1 MLQEC
6 GVTKMPI
13 ISVIMTVYNTDKKY
27 FSEAI
32 DSILHQTYTDF
43 EFLIIDDGSSF
54 DYSDLTSITSDKRII
69 YFKLSKNV
77 GIANARNFAIEK
89 AKGEFIAFLDSDD
102 VAFPERL
109 AHQINFFENNP
120 GIDCVGSSYLI
131 IPEGRLC
138 HNPEKHNDI
147 VLHLLLTGCPF
158 LHSSVMLRK
167 KIIAENKVLYK
178 ANYVPAEDYAFWLD
192 LIGLCNFAN
201 IDETLVKFL
210 ENIVYYALLT
220 VVIIAALNKLGIA
233 TTSFLAILGAAG
245 LAVGLALKDSL
256 GNFAS
261 GVMIVL
267 FKPFKVGDSVV
278 AAGVSGTVTEVT
290 IFNTVFLT
298 ADNQKIIVPNSS
310 ITSGSITN
318 VNANNTRRVD
328 IVVAISYEDSIK
340 NAKDVLTNIIN
351 SNPKVLKDKGF
362 GISVTD
368 LAETSVKLGVNVW
381 AKSSDYGSLKAELL
395 EEIKIKF
402 DEVGITI
409 PYSKNVYQQIKN

>member
-1 MLQEC
+1 M
-6 GVTKMPI
+6 
-13 ISVIMTVYNTDKKY
+13 S
-27 FSEAI
+27 
-32 DSILHQTYTDF
+32 
-43 EFLIIDDGSSF
+43 
-54 DYSDLTSITSDKRII
+54 
-69 YFKLSKNV
+69 
-77 GIANARNFAIEK
+77 IEK
-89 AKGEFIAFLDSDD
+89 NIEKVVDQNVEQITRDFKSFIPDNIVEIAIGYSISFVFAL
-102 VAFPERL
+102 L
-109 AHQINFFENNP
+109 IFFI
-120 GIDCVGSSYLI
+120 GKWIS
-131 IPEGRLC
+131 
-138 HNPEKHNDI
+138 K
-147 VLHLLLTGCPF
+147 
-158 LHSSVMLRK
+158 SVVKILGKALRK
-167 KIIAENKVLYK
+167 VGG
-178 ANYVPAEDYAFWLD
+178 V
-192 LIGLCNFAN
+192 
-201 IDETLVKFL
+201 DETLVKFL

-267 FKPFKVGDSVV
+267 FKPFKAGDSVV
-278 AAGVSGTVTEVT
+278 AGGVSGTVTEVT

-318 VNANNTRRVD
+318 VNANDTRRVD

>member
-1 MLQEC
+1 M
-6 GVTKMPI
+6 
-13 ISVIMTVYNTDKKY
+13 S
-27 FSEAI
+27 
-32 DSILHQTYTDF
+32 
-43 EFLIIDDGSSF
+43 
-54 DYSDLTSITSDKRII
+54 
-69 YFKLSKNV
+69 
-77 GIANARNFAIEK
+77 IEK
-89 AKGEFIAFLDSDD
+89 NIEKVVDQNVEQITRDFKSFIPDNIVEIAIGYSISFVFAL
-102 VAFPERL
+102 L
-109 AHQINFFENNP
+109 IFFI
-120 GIDCVGSSYLI
+120 GKWIS
-131 IPEGRLC
+131 
-138 HNPEKHNDI
+138 K
-147 VLHLLLTGCPF
+147 
-158 LHSSVMLRK
+158 SVVKILGKALRK
-167 KIIAENKVLYK
+167 VGG
-178 ANYVPAEDYAFWLD
+178 V
-192 LIGLCNFAN
+192 
-201 IDETLVKFL
+201 DETLVKFL

-256 GNFAS
+256 VNFAS

-267 FKPFKVGDSVV
+267 FKPFKAGDSVF
-278 AAGVSGTVTEVT
+278 AGGVSGTVTEVT

-328 IVVAISYEDSIK
+328 IVVAISYEDNIK
-340 NAKDVLTNIIN
+340 NVKEVLTNIIN
-351 SNPKVLKDKGF
+351 SNPKVLQEKGF

>member
-1 MLQEC
+1 MSIEKNIEKVVDQNVEQI
-6 GVTKMPI
+6 TR
-13 ISVIMTVYNTDKKY
+13 DFKY
-27 FSEAI
+27 FIPDNIVEIAI
-32 DSILHQTYTDF
+32 GYSISFVFAL
-43 EFLIIDDGSSF
+43 LIFFIGKW
-54 DYSDLTSITSDKRII
+54 I
-69 YFKLSKNV
+69 SKSV
-77 GIANARNFAIEK
+77 VKILGK
-89 AKGEFIAFLDSDD
+89 A
-102 VAFPERL
+102 
-109 AHQINFFENNP
+109 
-120 GIDCVGSSYLI
+120 
-131 IPEGRLC
+131 
-138 HNPEKHNDI
+138 
-147 VLHLLLTGCPF
+147 
-158 LHSSVMLRK
+158 LRK
-167 KIIAENKVLYK
+167 VGG
-178 ANYVPAEDYAFWLD
+178 V
-192 LIGLCNFAN
+192 
-201 IDETLVKFL
+201 DETLVKFL

-267 FKPFKVGDSVV
+267 FKPFKAGDSVV
-278 AAGVSGTVTEVT
+278 AGGVSGTVTEVT

>member
-1 MLQEC
+1 M
-6 GVTKMPI
+6 
-13 ISVIMTVYNTDKKY
+13 S
-27 FSEAI
+27 
-32 DSILHQTYTDF
+32 
-43 EFLIIDDGSSF
+43 
-54 DYSDLTSITSDKRII
+54 
-69 YFKLSKNV
+69 
-77 GIANARNFAIEK
+77 IEK
-89 AKGEFIAFLDSDD
+89 NIEKVVDQNVEQITRDFKSFIPDNIVEIAIGYSISFVFAL
-102 VAFPERL
+102 L
-109 AHQINFFENNP
+109 IFFI
-120 GIDCVGSSYLI
+120 GKWIS
-131 IPEGRLC
+131 
-138 HNPEKHNDI
+138 K
-147 VLHLLLTGCPF
+147 
-158 LHSSVMLRK
+158 SVVKILGKALRK
-167 KIIAENKVLYK
+167 VGG
-178 ANYVPAEDYAFWLD
+178 V
-192 LIGLCNFAN
+192 
-201 IDETLVKFL
+201 DETLVKFL

-267 FKPFKVGDSVV
+267 FKPFKAGDSVV
-278 AAGVSGTVTEVT
+278 AGGVSGTVTEVT

-368 LAETSVKLGVNVW
+368 LAETSVKLAVNVW

>member
-1 MLQEC
+1 M
-6 GVTKMPI
+6 
-13 ISVIMTVYNTDKKY
+13 S
-27 FSEAI
+27 
-32 DSILHQTYTDF
+32 
-43 EFLIIDDGSSF
+43 
-54 DYSDLTSITSDKRII
+54 
-69 YFKLSKNV
+69 
-77 GIANARNFAIEK
+77 IEK
-89 AKGEFIAFLDSDD
+89 NIEKVVDQNVEQITRDFKSFIPDNIVDIAIGYSISFVFAL
-102 VAFPERL
+102 L
-109 AHQINFFENNP
+109 IFFI
-120 GIDCVGSSYLI
+120 GKWIS
-131 IPEGRLC
+131 
-138 HNPEKHNDI
+138 K
-147 VLHLLLTGCPF
+147 
-158 LHSSVMLRK
+158 SVVKILGKALRK
-167 KIIAENKVLYK
+167 VGG
-178 ANYVPAEDYAFWLD
+178 V
-192 LIGLCNFAN
+192 
-201 IDETLVKFL
+201 DETLVKFL

-267 FKPFKVGDSVV
+267 FKPFKAGDSVV
-278 AAGVSGTVTEVT
+278 AGGVSGTVTEVT

-318 VNANNTRRVD
+318 VNANDTRRVD

-351 SNPKVLKDKGF
+351 SNPKVLKEKGF

-395 EEIKIKF
+395 EEIKTKF

-409 PYSKNVYQQIKN
+409 PYPKNVYQQIKN

>member
-1 MLQEC
+1 M
-6 GVTKMPI
+6 
-13 ISVIMTVYNTDKKY
+13 S
-27 FSEAI
+27 
-32 DSILHQTYTDF
+32 
-43 EFLIIDDGSSF
+43 
-54 DYSDLTSITSDKRII
+54 
-69 YFKLSKNV
+69 
-77 GIANARNFAIEK
+77 IEK
-89 AKGEFIAFLDSDD
+89 NIEKVVDQNVDQITRDFKSFIPDNIVEIAIGYSISFVFAL
-102 VAFPERL
+102 L
-109 AHQINFFENNP
+109 IFFI
-120 GIDCVGSSYLI
+120 GKWIS
-131 IPEGRLC
+131 
-138 HNPEKHNDI
+138 K
-147 VLHLLLTGCPF
+147 
-158 LHSSVMLRK
+158 SVVKILGKALRK
-167 KIIAENKVLYK
+167 VGG
-178 ANYVPAEDYAFWLD
+178 V
-192 LIGLCNFAN
+192 
-201 IDETLVKFL
+201 DETLVKFL

-267 FKPFKVGDSVV
+267 FKPFKAGDSVV
-278 AAGVSGTVTEVT
+278 AGGVSGTVTEVT

>member
-1 MLQEC
+1 M
-6 GVTKMPI
+6 
-13 ISVIMTVYNTDKKY
+13 S
-27 FSEAI
+27 
-32 DSILHQTYTDF
+32 
-43 EFLIIDDGSSF
+43 
-54 DYSDLTSITSDKRII
+54 
-69 YFKLSKNV
+69 
-77 GIANARNFAIEK
+77 IEK
-89 AKGEFIAFLDSDD
+89 NIEKVVDQNVEQITRDFKSFIPDNIVEIAIGYSISFVFAL
-102 VAFPERL
+102 L
-109 AHQINFFENNP
+109 IFFI
-120 GIDCVGSSYLI
+120 GKWIS
-131 IPEGRLC
+131 
-138 HNPEKHNDI
+138 K
-147 VLHLLLTGCPF
+147 
-158 LHSSVMLRK
+158 SVVKILGKALRK
-167 KIIAENKVLYK
+167 VGG
-178 ANYVPAEDYAFWLD
+178 V
-192 LIGLCNFAN
+192 
-201 IDETLVKFL
+201 DETLVKFL

-267 FKPFKVGDSVV
+267 FKPFKAGDSVV
-278 AAGVSGTVTEVT
+278 AGGVSGTVTEVT

-340 NAKDVLTNIIN
+340 NTKDVLTNIIN
-351 SNPKVLKDKGF
+351 SNPKVLKEKGF

>member
-1 MLQEC
+1 M
-6 GVTKMPI
+6 
-13 ISVIMTVYNTDKKY
+13 S
-27 FSEAI
+27 
-32 DSILHQTYTDF
+32 
-43 EFLIIDDGSSF
+43 
-54 DYSDLTSITSDKRII
+54 
-69 YFKLSKNV
+69 
-77 GIANARNFAIEK
+77 IEK
-89 AKGEFIAFLDSDD
+89 NIEKVVDQNVEQITRDFKSFIPDNIVEIAIGYSISFVFAL
-102 VAFPERL
+102 L
-109 AHQINFFENNP
+109 IFFI
-120 GIDCVGSSYLI
+120 GKWIS
-131 IPEGRLC
+131 
-138 HNPEKHNDI
+138 K
-147 VLHLLLTGCPF
+147 
-158 LHSSVMLRK
+158 SVVKILGKALRK
-167 KIIAENKVLYK
+167 VGG
-178 ANYVPAEDYAFWLD
+178 V
-192 LIGLCNFAN
+192 
-201 IDETLVKFL
+201 DETLVKFL

-267 FKPFKVGDSVV
+267 FKPYKDGDSVV

>member
-1 MLQEC
+1 M
-6 GVTKMPI
+6 
-13 ISVIMTVYNTDKKY
+13 S
-27 FSEAI
+27 
-32 DSILHQTYTDF
+32 
-43 EFLIIDDGSSF
+43 
-54 DYSDLTSITSDKRII
+54 
-69 YFKLSKNV
+69 
-77 GIANARNFAIEK
+77 IEK
-89 AKGEFIAFLDSDD
+89 NIEKVVDQNVEQITRDFKSFIPDNIVEIAIGYSISFVFAL
-102 VAFPERL
+102 L
-109 AHQINFFENNP
+109 IFFI
-120 GIDCVGSSYLI
+120 GKWIS
-131 IPEGRLC
+131 
-138 HNPEKHNDI
+138 K
-147 VLHLLLTGCPF
+147 
-158 LHSSVMLRK
+158 SVVKILGKALRK
-167 KIIAENKVLYK
+167 VGG
-178 ANYVPAEDYAFWLD
+178 V
-192 LIGLCNFAN
+192 
-201 IDETLVKFL
+201 DETLVKFL

-278 AAGVSGTVTEVT
+278 VGGVSGTVTEVT

>member
-1 MLQEC
+1 M
-6 GVTKMPI
+6 
-13 ISVIMTVYNTDKKY
+13 S
-27 FSEAI
+27 
-32 DSILHQTYTDF
+32 
-43 EFLIIDDGSSF
+43 
-54 DYSDLTSITSDKRII
+54 
-69 YFKLSKNV
+69 
-77 GIANARNFAIEK
+77 IEK
-89 AKGEFIAFLDSDD
+89 NIEKVVDQNVEQITRDLKSFIPDNI
-102 VAFPERL
+102 VEL
-109 AHQINFFENNP
+109 AIGYSISFVFALLIFFI
-120 GIDCVGSSYLI
+120 GKWIS
-131 IPEGRLC
+131 
-138 HNPEKHNDI
+138 K
-147 VLHLLLTGCPF
+147 
-158 LHSSVMLRK
+158 SVVKILGKALRK
-167 KIIAENKVLYK
+167 VGG
-178 ANYVPAEDYAFWLD
+178 V
-192 LIGLCNFAN
+192 
-201 IDETLVKFL
+201 DETLVKFL

-278 AAGVSGTVTEVT
+278 AGGVSGTVTEVT

>member
-1 MLQEC
+1 M
-6 GVTKMPI
+6 
-13 ISVIMTVYNTDKKY
+13 S
-27 FSEAI
+27 
-32 DSILHQTYTDF
+32 
-43 EFLIIDDGSSF
+43 
-54 DYSDLTSITSDKRII
+54 
-69 YFKLSKNV
+69 
-77 GIANARNFAIEK
+77 IEK
-89 AKGEFIAFLDSDD
+89 NIEKVVDQNVEQITRDFKSFIPDNIVDIAIGYSISFVFAL
-102 VAFPERL
+102 L
-109 AHQINFFENNP
+109 IFFI
-120 GIDCVGSSYLI
+120 GKWIS
-131 IPEGRLC
+131 
-138 HNPEKHNDI
+138 K
-147 VLHLLLTGCPF
+147 
-158 LHSSVMLRK
+158 SVVKILGKALRK
-167 KIIAENKVLYK
+167 VGG
-178 ANYVPAEDYAFWLD
+178 V
-192 LIGLCNFAN
+192 
-201 IDETLVKFL
+201 DETLVKFL

-267 FKPFKVGDSVV
+267 FKPFKAGDSVV
-278 AAGVSGTVTEVT
+278 AGGVSGTVTEVT

-318 VNANNTRRVD
+318 INANNTRRVD

-395 EEIKIKF
+395 EEIKTKF

-409 PYSKNVYQQIKN
+409 PYPKNVYQQIKN

>member
-1 MLQEC
+1 M
-6 GVTKMPI
+6 
-13 ISVIMTVYNTDKKY
+13 S
-27 FSEAI
+27 
-32 DSILHQTYTDF
+32 
-43 EFLIIDDGSSF
+43 
-54 DYSDLTSITSDKRII
+54 
-69 YFKLSKNV
+69 
-77 GIANARNFAIEK
+77 IEK
-89 AKGEFIAFLDSDD
+89 NIEKVVDQNVEQITRDFKSFIPDNIVEIAIGYSISFVFAL
-102 VAFPERL
+102 L
-109 AHQINFFENNP
+109 IFFI
-120 GIDCVGSSYLI
+120 GKWIS
-131 IPEGRLC
+131 
-138 HNPEKHNDI
+138 K
-147 VLHLLLTGCPF
+147 
-158 LHSSVMLRK
+158 SVVKILGKALRK
-167 KIIAENKVLYK
+167 VGG
-178 ANYVPAEDYAFWLD
+178 V
-192 LIGLCNFAN
+192 
-201 IDETLVKFL
+201 DETLVKFL

-261 GVMIVL
+261 GIMIVL

-278 AAGVSGTVTEVT
+278 AGGVSGTVTEVT

>member
-1 MLQEC
+1 M
-6 GVTKMPI
+6 
-13 ISVIMTVYNTDKKY
+13 S
-27 FSEAI
+27 
-32 DSILHQTYTDF
+32 
-43 EFLIIDDGSSF
+43 
-54 DYSDLTSITSDKRII
+54 
-69 YFKLSKNV
+69 
-77 GIANARNFAIEK
+77 IEK
-89 AKGEFIAFLDSDD
+89 NIEKVVDQNVEQITRDFKSFIPDNIVDIAIGYSISFVFAL
-102 VAFPERL
+102 L
-109 AHQINFFENNP
+109 IFFI
-120 GIDCVGSSYLI
+120 GKWIS
-131 IPEGRLC
+131 
-138 HNPEKHNDI
+138 K
-147 VLHLLLTGCPF
+147 
-158 LHSSVMLRK
+158 SVVKILGKALRK
-167 KIIAENKVLYK
+167 VGG
-178 ANYVPAEDYAFWLD
+178 V
-192 LIGLCNFAN
+192 
-201 IDETLVKFL
+201 DETLVKFL

-267 FKPFKVGDSVV
+267 FKPFKAGDSVV
-278 AAGVSGTVTEVT
+278 AGGVSGTVTEVT
-290 IFNTVFLT
+290 ICNTVFLT

>member
-1 MLQEC
+1 M
-6 GVTKMPI
+6 
-13 ISVIMTVYNTDKKY
+13 S
-27 FSEAI
+27 
-32 DSILHQTYTDF
+32 
-43 EFLIIDDGSSF
+43 
-54 DYSDLTSITSDKRII
+54 
-69 YFKLSKNV
+69 
-77 GIANARNFAIEK
+77 IEK
-89 AKGEFIAFLDSDD
+89 NIEKVVDQNVEQITRDFKSFIPDNIVDIAIGYSISFVFAL
-102 VAFPERL
+102 L
-109 AHQINFFENNP
+109 IFFI
-120 GIDCVGSSYLI
+120 GKWIS
-131 IPEGRLC
+131 
-138 HNPEKHNDI
+138 K
-147 VLHLLLTGCPF
+147 
-158 LHSSVMLRK
+158 SVVKILGKALRK
-167 KIIAENKVLYK
+167 VGD
-178 ANYVPAEDYAFWLD
+178 V
-192 LIGLCNFAN
+192 
-201 IDETLVKFL
+201 DETLVKFL

-267 FKPFKVGDSVV
+267 FKPFKAGDSVV
-278 AAGVSGTVTEVT
+278 AGGVSGTVTEVT

>member
-1 MLQEC
+1 M
-6 GVTKMPI
+6 
-13 ISVIMTVYNTDKKY
+13 S
-27 FSEAI
+27 
-32 DSILHQTYTDF
+32 
-43 EFLIIDDGSSF
+43 
-54 DYSDLTSITSDKRII
+54 
-69 YFKLSKNV
+69 
-77 GIANARNFAIEK
+77 IEK
-89 AKGEFIAFLDSDD
+89 NIEKVVDQNVQQITRDFKSFIPDNIVEIAIGYSISFVFAL
-102 VAFPERL
+102 L
-109 AHQINFFENNP
+109 IFFI
-120 GIDCVGSSYLI
+120 GKWIS
-131 IPEGRLC
+131 
-138 HNPEKHNDI
+138 K
-147 VLHLLLTGCPF
+147 
-158 LHSSVMLRK
+158 SVVKILGKALRK
-167 KIIAENKVLYK
+167 VGG
-178 ANYVPAEDYAFWLD
+178 V
-192 LIGLCNFAN
+192 
-201 IDETLVKFL
+201 DETLVKFL

-267 FKPFKVGDSVV
+267 FKPFKAGDSVV
-278 AAGVSGTVTEVT
+278 AGGVSGTVTEVT

>member
-1 MLQEC
+1 M
-6 GVTKMPI
+6 
-13 ISVIMTVYNTDKKY
+13 S
-27 FSEAI
+27 
-32 DSILHQTYTDF
+32 
-43 EFLIIDDGSSF
+43 
-54 DYSDLTSITSDKRII
+54 
-69 YFKLSKNV
+69 
-77 GIANARNFAIEK
+77 IEK
-89 AKGEFIAFLDSDD
+89 NIEKVVDQNVEQITRDFKSFIPDNIVDIAIGYSISFVFAL
-102 VAFPERL
+102 L
-109 AHQINFFENNP
+109 IFFI
-120 GIDCVGSSYLI
+120 GKWIS
-131 IPEGRLC
+131 
-138 HNPEKHNDI
+138 K
-147 VLHLLLTGCPF
+147 
-158 LHSSVMLRK
+158 SVVKILGKALRK
-167 KIIAENKVLYK
+167 VGG
-178 ANYVPAEDYAFWLD
+178 V
-192 LIGLCNFAN
+192 
-201 IDETLVKFL
+201 DETLVKFL
-210 ENIVYYALLT
+210 ENIVYYTLLT

-267 FKPFKVGDSVV
+267 FKPFKAGDSVV
-278 AAGVSGTVTEVT
+278 AGGVSGTVTEVT

-351 SNPKVLKDKGF
+351 SNPKVLKEKGF

>member
-1 MLQEC
+1 M
-6 GVTKMPI
+6 
-13 ISVIMTVYNTDKKY
+13 S
-27 FSEAI
+27 
-32 DSILHQTYTDF
+32 
-43 EFLIIDDGSSF
+43 
-54 DYSDLTSITSDKRII
+54 
-69 YFKLSKNV
+69 
-77 GIANARNFAIEK
+77 IEK
-89 AKGEFIAFLDSDD
+89 NIEKVVDQNVEQITRDFKSFIPDNIVEIAIGYSISFVFAL
-102 VAFPERL
+102 L
-109 AHQINFFENNP
+109 IFFI
-120 GIDCVGSSYLI
+120 GKWISKSVV
-131 IPEGRLC
+131 
-138 HNPEKHNDI
+138 K
-147 VLHLLLTGCPF
+147 VLGKA
-158 LHSSVMLRK
+158 LRK
-167 KIIAENKVLYK
+167 VAGV
-178 ANYVPAEDYAFWLD
+178 
-192 LIGLCNFAN
+192 
-201 IDETLVKFL
+201 DETLVKFL

-267 FKPFKVGDSVV
+267 FKPFKAGDSVV
-278 AAGVSGTVTEVT
+278 AGGVSGTVTEVT

-328 IVVAISYEDSIK
+328 IVVAISYEDNIK
-340 NAKDVLTNIIN
+340 NVKEVLTNIIN
-351 SNPKVLKDKGF
+351 SNPKVLQEKGF

>member
-1 MLQEC
+1 M
-6 GVTKMPI
+6 
-13 ISVIMTVYNTDKKY
+13 S
-27 FSEAI
+27 
-32 DSILHQTYTDF
+32 
-43 EFLIIDDGSSF
+43 
-54 DYSDLTSITSDKRII
+54 
-69 YFKLSKNV
+69 
-77 GIANARNFAIEK
+77 IEK
-89 AKGEFIAFLDSDD
+89 NIEKVVDQNVEQITRDFKSFIPDNIVDIAIGYSISFVFAL
-102 VAFPERL
+102 L
-109 AHQINFFENNP
+109 IFFI
-120 GIDCVGSSYLI
+120 GKWIS
-131 IPEGRLC
+131 
-138 HNPEKHNDI
+138 K
-147 VLHLLLTGCPF
+147 
-158 LHSSVMLRK
+158 SVVKILGKTLRK
-167 KIIAENKVLYK
+167 VGG
-178 ANYVPAEDYAFWLD
+178 V
-192 LIGLCNFAN
+192 
-201 IDETLVKFL
+201 DETLVKFL
-210 ENIVYYALLT
+210 ENIVYYTLLT

-267 FKPFKVGDSVV
+267 FKPFKAGDSVV
-278 AAGVSGTVTEVT
+278 AGGASGTVTEVT

-318 VNANNTRRVD
+318 VNANDTRRVD

-340 NAKDVLTNIIN
+340 NTKDVLTNIIN

-409 PYSKNVYQQIKN
+409 PYPKNVYQQIKN

>member
-1 MLQEC
+1 M
-6 GVTKMPI
+6 
-13 ISVIMTVYNTDKKY
+13 S
-27 FSEAI
+27 
-32 DSILHQTYTDF
+32 
-43 EFLIIDDGSSF
+43 
-54 DYSDLTSITSDKRII
+54 
-69 YFKLSKNV
+69 
-77 GIANARNFAIEK
+77 IEK
-89 AKGEFIAFLDSDD
+89 NIEKVVDQNVEQITRDFKSFIPDNIVEIAIGYSISFVFAL
-102 VAFPERL
+102 L
-109 AHQINFFENNP
+109 IFFI
-120 GIDCVGSSYLI
+120 GKWISKSVVKILGKALRKVGS
-131 IPEGRLC
+131 
-138 HNPEKHNDI
+138 
-147 VLHLLLTGCPF
+147 V
-158 LHSSVMLRK
+158 
-167 KIIAENKVLYK
+167 
-178 ANYVPAEDYAFWLD
+178 
-192 LIGLCNFAN
+192 
-201 IDETLVKFL
+201 DETLVKFL
-210 ENIVYYALLT
+210 ENIVYYTLLT

-267 FKPFKVGDSVV
+267 FKPFKAGDSVV
-278 AAGVSGTVTEVT
+278 AGGVSGTVTEVT

>member
-1 MLQEC
+1 M
-6 GVTKMPI
+6 
-13 ISVIMTVYNTDKKY
+13 S
-27 FSEAI
+27 
-32 DSILHQTYTDF
+32 
-43 EFLIIDDGSSF
+43 
-54 DYSDLTSITSDKRII
+54 
-69 YFKLSKNV
+69 
-77 GIANARNFAIEK
+77 IEK
-89 AKGEFIAFLDSDD
+89 NIEKVVDQNVDQITRDFKSFIPDNIVEIAIGYSISFVFAL
-102 VAFPERL
+102 L
-109 AHQINFFENNP
+109 IFFI
-120 GIDCVGSSYLI
+120 GKWIS
-131 IPEGRLC
+131 
-138 HNPEKHNDI
+138 K
-147 VLHLLLTGCPF
+147 
-158 LHSSVMLRK
+158 SVVKILGKALRK
-167 KIIAENKVLYK
+167 VGG
-178 ANYVPAEDYAFWLD
+178 V
-192 LIGLCNFAN
+192 
-201 IDETLVKFL
+201 DETLVKFL

-267 FKPFKVGDSVV
+267 FKPFKAGDSVV
-278 AAGVSGTVTEVT
+278 AGGVSGTVTEVT

-395 EEIKIKF
+395 EEIKTKF

>member
-1 MLQEC
+1 M
-6 GVTKMPI
+6 
-13 ISVIMTVYNTDKKY
+13 S
-27 FSEAI
+27 
-32 DSILHQTYTDF
+32 
-43 EFLIIDDGSSF
+43 
-54 DYSDLTSITSDKRII
+54 
-69 YFKLSKNV
+69 
-77 GIANARNFAIEK
+77 IEK
-89 AKGEFIAFLDSDD
+89 NIEKVVDQNVEQITRDFKSFIPDNIVEIAIGYSISFVFAL
-102 VAFPERL
+102 L
-109 AHQINFFENNP
+109 IFFI
-120 GIDCVGSSYLI
+120 GKWIS
-131 IPEGRLC
+131 
-138 HNPEKHNDI
+138 K
-147 VLHLLLTGCPF
+147 
-158 LHSSVMLRK
+158 SVVKILGKALRK
-167 KIIAENKVLYK
+167 VGG
-178 ANYVPAEDYAFWLD
+178 V
-192 LIGLCNFAN
+192 
-201 IDETLVKFL
+201 DETLVGFL

-267 FKPFKVGDSVV
+267 FKPFKAGDSVV
-278 AAGVSGTVTEVT
+278 AGGVSGTVTEVT